1 MWDKDLDQDKIPQE
15 KIIKTLIYGIQ
26 SSSNQV
32 ERKFCEILIEYYQK
46 NSQKLKISSRITF
59 TLTIVSQKKSQP
71 K

>member
-32 ERKFCEILIEYYQK
+32 GRKICEILIKYYQK